1 MSGGAATQAGGD
13 SASAVSR
20 RRASRFGCFQGLNGR
35 AKLSRR
41 IITRWGRD
49 LAQRIPLRA
58 AALAICLTF
67 AACGYHTAG
76 RASLLPSDLRTI
88 AVPAFLNQTQTYKI
102 EQTLTASVVQEFV
115 TRTKYQIT
123 ADPKSADATL
133 HGVVLS
139 TYTTPL
145 TYDTKTG
152 RASSTLVIVSMSVSL
167 KDRQGRVLYQNPSYT
182 FREQYQVSQ
191 ELSSFFEEDSPAFQ
205 RLSKDF
211 ARTLVSNV
219 LEAF

>member
-1 MSGGAATQAGGD
+1 MRFASCLLAVLVGASFSG
-13 SASAVSR
+13 
-20 RRASRFGCFQGLNGR
+20 
-35 AKLSRR
+35 
-41 IITRWGRD
+41 
-49 LAQRIPLRA
+49 
-58 AALAICLTF
+58 
-67 AACGYHTAG
+67 CGYHTAG
-76 RASLLPSDLRTI
+76 HANLLPSDLRTI
-88 AVPAFLNQTQTYKI
+88 AVPAFVNQTQTYKI
-102 EQTLTASVVQEFV
+102 EQTLTASVVQEFA

-123 ADPKSADATL
+123 SDTKSADATL
-133 HGVVLS
+133 LGVVLS

-152 RASSTLVIVSMSVSL
+152 RASTILAIVSLSVSL

-205 RLSKDF
+205 RLSRDF

>member
-1 MSGGAATQAGGD
+1 MRRV
-13 SASAVSR
+13 SAVPTGLGSFL
-20 RRASRFGCFQGLNGR
+20 ASFPALKRG
-35 AKLSRR
+35 AKLDRPSGAVLFGKPGLWLSAT
-41 IITRWGRD
+41 IVLLGFCFI
-49 LAQRIPLRA
+49 L
-58 AALAICLTF
+58 
-67 AACGYHTAG
+67 AACGYHAAG
-76 RASLLPSDLRTI
+76 HANLLPSDLRTI
-88 AVPAFLNQTQTYKI
+88 AIPAFVNQTQTYKI
-102 EQTLTASVVQEFV
+102 EQTLTSSVVQEFV
-115 TRTKYQIT
+115 TRTNYHIT
-123 ADPKSADATL
+123 QDPRSSDATL

-152 RASSTLVIVSMSVSL
+152 RASSVLVIVSMRVSL
-167 KDRQGRVLYQNPSYT
+167 NDRQGRVLYENPSYM

-205 RLSKDF
+205 RLSRDF